1 MSARRYLI
9 LGVALLAAAG
19 AWAVARA
26 IHPLPTVTQTADASA
41 PAAADGEKITLQFF
55 RNPAP
60 VAALTLRT
68 LDGRTVSS
76 ADWRGKV
83 TIVNF
88 WATWCGPCRAEIPDL
103 VALQKKYGEHLQVIG
118 ISQDEA
124 PPDVVQRFAAEQ
136 HVNYP
141 IVMSTPELERAF
153 PGIYA
158 LPTSYLIDRDGR
170 IVQKHVGMLNAART
184 EQETRSLAGLP
195 VNAVIEQTDQIGR
208 VTLGDAAEATSIPG
222 IDLAAIPASRRT
234 EVLQKLNADVCT
246 CGCDLS
252 VAKCRIDDPTCGV
265 SLPLARKIVADLTAQ
280 R

>member
-1 MSARRYLI
+1 MTAKRYLLLGLTL
-9 LGVALLAAAG
+9 LGVGGVWAAARGIPRSASTAQAVG
-19 AWAVARA
+19 AV
-26 IHPLPTVTQTADASA
+26 PPA
-41 PAAADGEKITLQFF
+41 PDGERATLQFF

-60 VAALTLRT
+60 VAALSLRT
-68 LDGRTVSS
+68 LDGKPMSS
-76 ADWRGKV
+76 ANWRGKV

-103 VALQKKYGEHLQVIG
+103 VALQKKYGQYLQVVG

-136 HVNYP
+136 QVNYP

-158 LPTSYLIDRDGR
+158 LPTSYLLDRDGR
-170 IVQKHVGMLNAART
+170 IVQKHVGMLNALRT

-195 VNAVIEQTDQIGR
+195 VNAVVEQTDPVTR
-208 VTLGDAAEATSIPG
+208 VALGDTAQATEIPG
-222 IDLAAIPASRRT
+222 VDMTAIPPSRRT
-234 EVLQKLNADVCT
+234 EALQKLNADDCT

-265 SLPLARKIVADLTAQ
+265 SLPLARKIVADLAA
-280 R
+280 RK

>member
-1 MSARRYLI
+1 MTARRYLV
-9 LGVALLAAAG
+9 LGIALLAAG
-19 AWAVARA
+19 SIWAAARA
-26 IHPLPTVTQTADASA
+26 VQRPATASQAAEASV
-41 PAAADGEKITLQFF
+41 PAAPSGKKLTLQFF

-68 LDGRTVSS
+68 LDGKPVSS
-76 ADWRGKV
+76 SDWRGKV

-103 VALQKKYGEHLQVIG
+103 VALQKKYAQYLQVVG
-118 ISQDEA
+118 VSQDEA
-124 PPDVVQRFAAEQ
+124 PPDVVQRFAAERQ
-136 HVNYP
+136 VNYP

-158 LPTSYLIDRDGR
+158 LPTSYLIDREGR
-170 IVQKHVGMLNAART
+170 IVQKHVGMLNAVRT

-195 VNAVIEQTDQIGR
+195 VDAVVEQTDPVAR
-208 VTLGDAAEATSIPG
+208 VALDNAAQATDIPG
-222 IDLAAIPASRRT
+222 IDLAAIPASLRS
-234 EVLQKLNADVCT
+234 ELLQKLNGDACS

-265 SLPLARKIVADLTAQ
+265 SLPLARKIAADLTA
-280 R
+280 RK